1 MELQTL
7 AREGNWS
14 SFDPSVSVGNSEVM
28 KMQMHYPHDFVNEQD
43 EDPILSMF
51 WSFENYNPF
60 CWPQGNS
67 TPCSTT
73 NASSYLCPLGN
84 SYGGGYSVSDHSM
97 VYATSIGSVPM
108 DFGDQIN
115 SASFPVALYL
125 RVEEMSSNE
134 AFDFSEKPPSCLS
147 SDHDSRAIKKRA
159 SMKEV
164 EMIEMTKN
172 KAQTFASVRKK
183 AKKAQGKKAQKRVS
197 IPNHEEGNVDLN
209 GQSSSSHSSEDDSGS
224 SNSKKLITLNRKE
237 KPRVGH
243 GSSTDPPSLYAR
255 KRRERINERLRILQN
270 LVPNGTKVDIST
282 MLEEAAQYV
291 KFLQLQIK
299 LLSSDDMWMFAPI
312 AYNGMNLGFDLKICP
327 SAQG

>member
-14 SFDPSVSVGNSEVM
+14 SFDPPMSDGNSEVM
-28 KMQMHYPHDFVNEQD
+28 KMQMHCPHDFVNEQD

-73 NASSYLCPLGN
+73 NASSYHCALGN

-115 SASFPVALYL
+115 SASFP
-125 RVEEMSSNE
+125 
-134 AFDFSEKPPSCLS
+134 AFDFSEKPPSRLS

-159 SMKEV
+159 STKEV

-172 KAQTFASVRKK
+172 KARTFASVRKK
-183 AKKAQGKKAQKRVS
+183 AKKAQGKKAEKRVS

-299 LLSSDDMWMFAPI
+299 LLSSDDMWMYAPI

-327 SAQG
+327 SVQG